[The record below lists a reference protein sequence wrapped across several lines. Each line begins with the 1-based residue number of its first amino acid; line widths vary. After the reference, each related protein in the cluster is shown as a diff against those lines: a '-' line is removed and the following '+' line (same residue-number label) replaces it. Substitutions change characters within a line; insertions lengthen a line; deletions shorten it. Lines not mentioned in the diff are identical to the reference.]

1 MKLRYTPLVQG
12 FGEALEMLLGALVV
26 SCPSMLIFVEL
37 INSFNFERD
46 QFQAIAPPSYFGTLE
61 KQFSDCLK
69 LGVLA
74 ISFETI
80 VWWTN
85 CFLLKAKQQHAY
97 ILAIWTN
104 CFLLKLTYI
113 CILYE
118 LGYVVGLIYIT

>member
-12 FGEALEMLLGALVV
+12 FGEALEVLLGALVV

-46 QFQAIAPPSYFGTLE
+46 HFQAIAPPSYFGTLG
-61 KQFSDCLK
+61 KQFSDYLK

-74 ISFETI
+74 IKTI

-118 LGYVVGLIYIT
+118 FGYVVGLIYIT

>member
-12 FGEALEMLLGALVV
+12 FGEALEVLLGALVV

-69 LGVLA
+69 LEVLA
-74 ISFETI
+74 ISFVQICWLLVLYRYNAI
-80 VWWTN
+80 VW
-85 CFLLKAKQQHAY
+85 KQLFGGQIASY
-97 ILAIWTN
+97 
-104 CFLLKLTYI
+104 
-113 CILYE
+113 
-118 LGYVVGLIYIT
+118 